1 MNYKLDFEDWFKTFT
16 NSICTYDYYVDFEK
30 VYRNVQ
36 KYKIELNILNS
47 LIGSENIRD
56 DFLSVLKRY
65 PEVLNCI
72 PLLLAIR
79 INTRKKEVFATD
91 FEKEINYRFDNLEQ
105 SPEEY
110 FYFMEKTGLVDMIE
124 NKKIKNLYDYAI
136 GIEVGLDSN
145 ARKNRG
151 GHLMENLVES
161 YIKKIDNIK
170 YHKELKSTDLEKL
183 YNIDLS
189 NITNSGKNIKRLDFV
204 IESNDKIY
212 GVETNFYNSSGSKL
226 NETARSYKYIAEN
239 SKDIQNFEFVWITD
253 GQGWKSVKNNLSET
267 YEIMDYIFNI
277 NDLKNGALNN
287 LK

>member
-253 GQGWKSVKNNLSET
+253 GQGWKSAKNNLSET

>member
-212 GVETNFYNSSGSKL
+212 GVETNFYNYSGSKL